1 MNHCLQFRLPVL
13 ASMLLALFTPF
24 SVRADEPLPVVFVH
38 GDSDTAGH
46 WMTQIW
52 RFESNG
58 YPADHLFAVDIPHP
72 SARSDNDVP
81 EENRSSAGEAARA
94 VSAMVD
100 HALARTGAKKVVLVA
115 NSRGCQT
122 ARNYVRNHGG
132 LGKVS
137 KMVLT
142 GCVHNGVFVAPGVAE
157 GSEYNGAGHFLKSLN
172 EAPLIPAGVD
182 VTTIRSDRFDLYAQP
197 DGRFIG
203 SPGKP
208 TGVSYDAPAL
218 KGADNRVIDGLD
230 HRETGF
236 APASFAVMYK
246 AIAGTDPATTD
257 ILPEKTV
264 TLSGKLSGFEN
275 GAPTNMPLAGAG
287 LAVYKTDASTGAR
300 LGDPVLTQ
308 VIGADGAWGPL
319 TGTAE
324 QTYEFVI
331 KAEGRP
337 LTRIYRSAFPRSSQL
352 VNLRVYP
359 PPSLEPRQVF
369 IMRPRGYFGPD
380 DKTDVNGAPFPGI
393 PADPVPHVWK
403 SSVNVNATGA
413 ETVRATFGTETIAAM
428 SFYPDE
434 GPSVV
439 WIELTY

>member
-1 MNHCLQFRLPVL
+1 MNRLIPFLPSILVT
-13 ASMLLALFTPF
+13 MLPALSIALP
-24 SVRADEPLPVVFVH
+24 SRAEEPLPIVFVH

-58 YPADHLFAVDIPHP
+58 YPSDHLFAVDIPHP
-72 SARSDNDVP
+72 SARADNAVP
-81 EENRSSAGEAARA
+81 EANRSSAGDAAKA

-100 HALARTGAKKVVLVA
+100 LALAQTGARHVALIA

-122 ARNYVRNHGG
+122 VRNYVRNRGG
-132 LGKVS
+132 IDKVS

-172 EAPLIPAGVD
+172 EPPVIPQGID

-208 TGVSYDAPAL
+208 TGVSFDAPEL

-236 APASFAVMYK
+236 SPASFAVMYK
-246 AIAGTDPATTD
+246 ALVGKDPATTD
-257 ILPEKTV
+257 IQPEKAV
-264 TLSGKLSGFEN
+264 TLSGKVSGFEN
-275 GAPTNMPLAGAG
+275 GAPTNMPLTGAE
-287 LAVYKTDASTGAR
+287 LTIYKTDAATGSR
-300 LGDPVLTQ
+300 VGDPILKQ
-308 VIGADGAWGPL
+308 VIEADGAWGPIA
-319 TGTAE
+319 GPPE

-337 LTRIYRSAFPRSSQL
+337 LTRIYRSAFARSSQL

-359 PPSLEPRQVF
+359 PPSLGPGQVH

-403 SSVNVNATGA
+403 SSVTVSGTKA
-413 ETVRATFGTETIAAM
+413 ETVKATFGTETIAARTIAG
-428 SFYPDE
+428 E

>member
-1 MNHCLQFRLPVL
+1 MNRRFLFTLPVL
-13 ASMLLALFTPF
+13 VSMLFAISLPLSA
-24 SVRADEPLPVVFVH
+24 RADEPLPIVFIH

-72 SARSDNDVP
+72 SARADNDVP
-81 EENRSSAGEAARA
+81 EANRSSAGEAAKA
-94 VSAMVD
+94 VSKMVD
-100 HALARTGAKKVVLVA
+100 LALTQTGAKKVVLVA

-122 ARNYVRNHGG
+122 ARNYVRNRGG
-132 LGKVS
+132 VDKVA

-172 EAPLIPAGVD
+172 EAPVIPEGVD
-182 VTTIRSDRFDLYAQP
+182 VTTIRSDKFDLYAQP

-208 TGVSYDAPAL
+208 TGVSYDAPEL
-218 KGADNRVIDGLD
+218 KGADNQVIAGLD

-236 APASFAVMYK
+236 SSASFAAMYK
-246 AIAGTDPATTD
+246 AIVGKDPATTE

-275 GAPTNMPLAGAG
+275 GAPTNMPLTGAE
-287 LAVYKTDASTGAR
+287 LTVYKTDASTGAR
-300 LGDPVLTQ
+300 LGDPVLKQ
-308 VIGADGAWGPL
+308 VIGADGAWGPISVPS
-319 TGTAE
+319 E

-337 LTRIYRSAFPRSSQL
+337 LTRIYRSAFARSSQL

-359 PPSLEPRQVF
+359 PPSLSANQVH

-380 DKTDVNGAPFPGI
+380 DKTDINGAPFPGI

-403 SSVNVNATGA
+403 SSVTVSGTKT
-413 ETVRATFGTETIAAM
+413 ETVKATFGTETIAAM
-428 SFYPDE
+428 SYPDQ